1 MTGNIRVMSE
11 RISTKSLRL
20 RGNMLPTL
28 TAMAGGS
35 GSSIVSHV
43 QNCVDEIAAELDAL
57 LNEDLHVR
65 ALAQLDEREARG
77 ETIVVID
84 ATVLRQSLQRAIES
98 NALTQ
103 AKRKL
108 AELQLIVGD
117 MKTSSRA
124 VGPVAVIALSKPDVS
139 QDPEKTVVEFPR
151 FQTRVLSAEH
161 EPEEH
166 RTSTSRWP
174 QFARVAAVLLVIIAA
189 SALTRHYP
197 SALHKSASAIQTPIA
212 TAEAVCWSGCPSDPE
227 AP

>member
-1 MTGNIRVMSE
+1 M
-11 RISTKSLRL
+11 
-20 RGNMLPTL
+20 
-28 TAMAGGS
+28 
-35 GSSIVSHV
+35 
-43 QNCVDEIAAELDAL
+43 QNYVDEIAAELDAL

-77 ETIVVID
+77 ETIDVID
-84 ATVLRQSLQRAIES
+84 TALLRQSLQRAIES

-174 QFARVAAVLLVIIAA
+174 QFARVAAILVAIVAA
-189 SALTRHYP
+189 SAPTQHHS
-197 SALHKSASAIQTPIA
+197 SAVSTSTTVLHRPFA

>member
-1 MTGNIRVMSE
+1 MSE
-11 RISTKSLRL
+11 RFSTKSLRL
-20 RGNMLPTL
+20 HGNMLPTL
-28 TAMAGGS
+28 TTMAGGS

-43 QNCVDEIAAELDAL
+43 QNCADEIAAELDAL

-84 ATVLRQSLQRAIES
+84 AALLRQSLQRAIES

-117 MKTSSRA
+117 MKTSSR
-124 VGPVAVIALSKPDVS
+124 VVEPVTVIALSKPDVS

-151 FQTRVLSAEH
+151 FQTRVLAAEH
-161 EPEEH
+161 KPEQ
-166 RTSTSRWP
+166 RPATTSRWL
-174 QFARVAAVLLVIIAA
+174 QFARVAAILVAIVAA
-189 SALTRHYP
+189 SAPTQHHS
-197 SALHKSASAIQTPIA
+197 SAGSTSRTVLQTPIA

>member
-1 MTGNIRVMSE
+1 
-11 RISTKSLRL
+11 
-20 RGNMLPTL
+20 MLPTL
-28 TAMAGGS
+28 TMMVS
-35 GSSIVSHV
+35 VVGSSIVSHV
-43 QNCVDEIAAELDAL
+43 QNCVNEIAAELDAL

-124 VGPVAVIALSKPDVS
+124 VEPVAVIALSKPDGS

-151 FQTRVLSAEH
+151 FQTRVLAAEH
-161 EPEEH
+161 KPEQ
-166 RTSTSRWP
+166 RPTTTSRWP
-174 QFARVAAVLLVIIAA
+174 QVARVAAVLLAIIAA
-189 SALTRHYP
+189 SALTRNHT
-197 SALHKSASAIQTPIA
+197 SIVRTAALALQTPFA